1 MEPTLPAAPDRRW
14 VIRAFA
20 AAAAAPLVGCADH
33 GDGLSF
39 KLRWALDTR
48 HHPGLSVADLLQLA
62 RDEGYGCI
70 DFRRS
75 DDLAAL
81 VAAGEPAV
89 SRWFA
94 GDGPRLGYVRVP
106 DLGRLADIESWGP
119 VAAAAPGLVV
129 PVAGDGDL
137 RGPAL
142 KGAVLGQ
149 VAALERAAGVLGE
162 RGLGLA
168 VENAPGT
175 LVSTAAALQLVGI
188 HVPMVGLAVSLASL
202 DPAEQPLDVTL
213 ENLGR
218 RPVRVGL
225 PGGGDREWDAIL
237 LALDR
242 IAFAGRL
249 SLPPSGDRSAVEARR
264 HRLG

>member
-1 MEPTLPAAPDRRW
+1 M
-14 VIRAFA
+14 
-20 AAAAAPLVGCADH
+20 
-33 GDGLSF
+33 
-39 KLRWALDTR
+39 
-48 HHPGLSVADLLQLA
+48 
-62 RDEGYGCI
+62 
-70 DFRRS
+70 
-75 DDLAAL
+75 
-81 VAAGEPAV
+81 
-89 SRWFA
+89 
-94 GDGPRLGYVRVP
+94 
-106 DLGRLADIESWGP
+106 
-119 VAAAAPGLVV
+119 
-129 PVAGDGDL
+129 
-137 RGPAL
+137 
-142 KGAVLGQ
+142 LGQ

-188 HVPMVGLAVSLASL
+188 HVPKVGLAVSLASL
-202 DPAEQPLDVTL
+202 DPAEQPFGVTL

-225 PGGGDREWDAIL
+225 PDGGDREWDAIL